1 MVMKLDQLV
10 NGAIN
15 VGFGAAAVAV
25 EGGKKVL
32 DDLNTKGE
40 QVRKDAGAPDIAR
53 SVSDMFEQAG
63 GTISDLTERLGMQ
76 GETAA
81 QRVLDELILA
91 RVRVMTA
98 SERTR
103 LVGNRLELPGGKS
116 SAEEV
121 RRNAWEL
128 MRLINDREIS
138 GRQHAVNLPIRL
150 ALERK
155 RTQKQMVIH
164 HDDLAFER
172 AARTKQFS
180 QCSHRS
186 LPKQFSRVLVTS
198 GQSGS
203 SSGTVG
209 SSARSPVADI
219 AANRLI
225 SRSLR

>member
-25 EGGKKVL
+25 EGSKKVL

-40 QVRKDAGAPDIAR
+40 QVRKDAGAPGIAR

-98 SERTR
+98 PERTAF
-103 LVGNRLELPGGKS
+103 LAMCATS
-116 SAEEV
+116 S
-121 RRNAWEL
+121 
-128 MRLINDREIS
+128 
-138 GRQHAVNLPIRL
+138 IRS
-150 ALERK
+150 
-155 RTQKQMVIH
+155 RT
-164 HDDLAFER
+164 
-172 AARTKQFS
+172 T
-180 QCSHRS
+180 
-186 LPKQFSRVLVTS
+186 
-198 GQSGS
+198 
-203 SSGTVG
+203 
-209 SSARSPVADI
+209 
-219 AANRLI
+219 
-225 SRSLR
+225 

>member
-63 GTISDLTERLGMQ
+63 GTISDLSERLGMQ

-81 QRVLDELILA
+81 QRVLDELIMA

-98 SERTR
+98 PERTAF
-103 LVGNRLELPGGKS
+103 L
-116 SAEEV
+116 AHV
-121 RRNAWEL
+121 RDIVDSIEDN
-128 MRLINDREIS
+128 
-138 GRQHAVNLPIRL
+138 
-150 ALERK
+150 
-155 RTQKQMVIH
+155 
-164 HDDLAFER
+164 
-172 AARTKQFS
+172 
-180 QCSHRS
+180 
-186 LPKQFSRVLVTS
+186 VTS
-198 GQSGS
+198 
-203 SSGTVG
+203 V
-209 SSARSPVADI
+209 PVESVEPDDVEDTEEAE
-219 AANRLI
+219 
-225 SRSLR
+225 